1 MASPSSLGI
10 LESPVPNLNGIQ
22 VEPRSGDPS
31 DVDGASILHSLSNP
45 LKDTSGE
52 DKLEDLNSDHDKNL
66 ASRKDISEPNGNSV
80 LPPDMDSTI
89 SSAEI
94 GGDDTTKHNID
105 GGIGKI
111 RGTNYEIRPILSVI
125 GGGSSGREFDLSG
138 SILKVFGDHRD
149 ILSYLD
155 SPQALP
161 TTRCQVFK
169 DGLKQ
174 GILSACDIHVSF
186 ENFPYYIR

>member
-10 LESPVPNLNGIQ
+10 LESPVPNLKGIH

-31 DVDGASILHSLSNP
+31 DVDGASILHSMSNP

-94 GGDDTTKHNID
+94 GGDDTTKHNLD

-125 GGGSSGREFDLSG
+125 GGGSSAREFDLSG

-174 GILSACDIHVSF
+174 GILSASDIHVSF
-186 ENFPYYIR
+186 EKFPYYLR